1 MTIDELTQD
10 IEARGLWWDVGVLG
24 AGYWESRIW
33 DWPNVIVRERMFKSP
48 TNMSGMD
55 ALRLAYAR
63 INKANYPK
71 KK

>member
-10 IEARGLWWDVGVLG
+10 IEARGLMWDVESFRDS
-24 AGYWESRIW
+24 WEARIW
-33 DWPNVIVRERMFKSP
+33 DWPNVIARKRLP
-48 TNMSGMD
+48 MSRKNTKGMD